1 MADWHKI
8 RVEYITT
15 ATSYR
20 KLAQKYGVGQ
30 TEICKHSKAEGWLAE
45 RERFVSESTTKQIEN
60 ALEQEVDRAARIR
73 TVADKLLDKV
83 EEIIDALDLEAG
95 AKEIRTLTAAVK
107 DLKEIQGMKSKLDEQ
122 EQEARIANLRKSAEK
137 EDDNKEP
144 IQVVIAG
151 DLSEYSK

>member
-83 EEIIDALDLEAG
+83 EEIIDALDPETG

-107 DLKEIQGMKSKLDEQ
+107 NLKEIQGMKSKLDQQ